1 MKSYNVAVV
10 GVTGAVG
17 QEMLRILEERNF
29 PVKRLKPLASQ
40 RSAGKI
46 VTFCGEKDPSRSSVG
61 GKLSRNRHRIV

>member
-46 VTFCGEKDPSRSSVG
+46 VTFCGEDPSPKFCRR
-61 GKLSRNRHRIV
+61 KAFKE